1 MNTITADRDAEAD
14 RALKAKHRAVW
25 ALGDYATVARELI
38 PELGRAVVSAARI
51 GPDDHVLDVAA
62 GPGNAAIEA
71 ARLGAAV
78 IASDLTPELLEAGR
92 RDAKA
97 QGIDLAFEQADAEAL
112 PYPDNTFDAVIS
124 CVGVMFAPH
133 HARAASELVRV
144 ARPGG
149 RLALVSWTPEGFI
162 GQLFGAITPFMPA
175 PPAGAQPAP
184 LWGQEEHVR
193 QLFADRVTAL
203 HMQRHLLTVDRF
215 ATAEEFRD
223 FFRDLY
229 GPTVAVYRS
238 VAEDPARRAELDA
251 ALLAL
256 AELHLDGGSMDWEY
270 LVATAELS

>member
-1 MNTITADRDAEAD
+1 MNTITARLDDEAD
-14 RALKAKHRAVW
+14 RSLKAKHRAVW

-62 GPGNAAIEA
+62 GPGNAALEA
-71 ARLGAAV
+71 ARLGARV
-78 IASDLTPELLEAGR
+78 IASDLTPELLDAGR
-92 RDAKA
+92 REAEA
-97 QGIDLAFEQADAEAL
+97 QGIELRFEQADAEAL
-112 PYPDNTFDAVIS
+112 PYPENSFDAVIS

-133 HARAASELVRV
+133 HARAAGELVRV

-149 RLALVSWTPEGFI
+149 RLAVLSWTPEGFI
-162 GQLFGAITPFMPA
+162 GQLLSAVKPFMPP

-184 LWGQEEHVR
+184 LWGREEHVQ

-203 HMQRHLLTVDRF
+203 EMHRQQLRVDRF

-223 FFRDLY
+223 YFRDLY

-238 VAEDPARRAELDA
+238 VAEDPAHRAELDT
-251 ALLAL
+251 ALLRL
-256 AELHLDGGSMDWEY
+256 AEAHLDGGSMDWEY
-270 LVATAELS
+270 LVVTAEVA